1 VDLARAVEAG
11 TVTVDDLVIEA
22 VKRLTVHA

>member
-1 VDLARAVEAG
+1 LARAVEAG